1 MVHRDPLT
9 FCDLM
14 NSPRVGEIEW
24 LVGGFHSI
32 YLWGRTQN
40 NNRDTQYS
48 FESQNL
54 NIPFFL
60 RCLRLDG
67 VATGVLQGYSTT
79 TTTSK
84 PTGYNYSTLTLL

>member
-48 FESQNL
+48 FESHNL
-54 NIPFFL
+54 NIPFFQ
-60 RCLRLDG
+60 RCLGLM
-67 VATGVLQGYSTT
+67 VWPLVSYKATAQQQRHQSLQATT
-79 TTTSK
+79 IQR
-84 PTGYNYSTLTLL
+84 

>member
-40 NNRDTQYS
+40 NKRDTQYS

-54 NIPFFL
+54 NRPFFL
-60 RCLRLDG
+60 RCLGLM
-67 VATGVLQGYSTT
+67 VWPLVSYKATAQQQRHQSLQATT
-79 TTTSK
+79 I
-84 PTGYNYSTLTLL
+84 